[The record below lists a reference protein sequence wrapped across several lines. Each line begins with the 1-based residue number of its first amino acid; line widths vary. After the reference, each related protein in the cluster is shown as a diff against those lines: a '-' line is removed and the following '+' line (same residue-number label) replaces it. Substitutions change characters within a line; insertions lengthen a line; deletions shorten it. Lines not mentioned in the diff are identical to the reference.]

1 MEHQKYVAADS
12 KPRRWRGGGIVKS
25 GILILAGMGIFWL
38 GIGVGSGR
46 IGPDAIFNKP
56 VATNLPSK
64 LDFSSV
70 QEVYDELRTSYDG
83 QLTVEQLL
91 DGIKTGLA
99 QASGDPYT
107 QYFNPEAAKKLNDQ
121 IDGSFSG
128 IGAVLGKDSDGN
140 LIVVSPI
147 AGSPADK
154 IGLKAKDIISHI
166 DGAST
171 TGMNTD
177 EAVTRIRGDKGT
189 KVTLKLVRAGTQA
202 LTLTITRDD
211 ITIPSVTSKTLDG
224 NIGYLQISQFTED
237 TVKLATDAANKF
249 KQAEVK
255 GIVLDLRGNPGGLLD
270 VSVEVSSLWLP
281 NGKTVLTERRGG
293 TIVKT
298 VTSNGDA
305 ILQGIKTVVLIDGGS
320 ASASEITAGALR
332 DNNVATLMGVTSF
345 GKGSVQEINELPGG
359 AELKVTIA
367 RWYTPAGKNID
378 KQGIKPDKE
387 VKLPEDLKEGQ
398 DPQLDTAKV
407 FLAK

>member
-1 MEHQKYVAADS
+1 LDHQRYVAVAS
-12 KPRRWRGGGIVKS
+12 KPRRRGAGLIKTGL
-25 GILILAGMGIFWL
+25 LILGGMGIFWL

-46 IGPDAIFNKP
+46 IGPDAIFHKP
-56 VATNLPSK
+56 VARDLPTK

-70 QEVYDELRTSYDG
+70 QEVYEELRTSYDG

-91 DGIKTGLA
+91 DGLKTGLA
-99 QASGDPYT
+99 QATGDPYT
-107 QYFNPEAAKKLNDQ
+107 EYFNPEAAKKLNDQ

-147 AGSPADK
+147 AGSPAE
-154 IGLKAKDIISHI
+154 KAGIKAQDIISQI
-166 DGAST
+166 DSAST

-189 KVTLKLVRAGTQA
+189 KVTLKIVRKDTQA
-202 LTLTITRDD
+202 LSITITRDD

-237 TVKLATDAANKF
+237 TVKLASEAADKF
-249 KQAEVK
+249 KQAGVK
-255 GIVLDLRGNPGGLLD
+255 GIVLDLRGDPGGILPVAVD
-270 VSVEVSSLWLP
+270 VSSLWLP
-281 NGKTVLTERRGG
+281 AGKIVLTERRGG

-298 VTSNGDA
+298 HTSDGTA
-305 ILQGIKTVVLIDGGS
+305 TLQGIPTVVLIDGGS
-320 ASASEITAGALR
+320 ASASEIVAGALR

-367 RWYTPAGKNID
+367 RWYTPGGKNID

-387 VKLPEDLKEGQ
+387 VKLPDDLKEGQ
-398 DPQLDTAKV
+398 DPQLDAAKV
-407 FLAK
+407 FLTK